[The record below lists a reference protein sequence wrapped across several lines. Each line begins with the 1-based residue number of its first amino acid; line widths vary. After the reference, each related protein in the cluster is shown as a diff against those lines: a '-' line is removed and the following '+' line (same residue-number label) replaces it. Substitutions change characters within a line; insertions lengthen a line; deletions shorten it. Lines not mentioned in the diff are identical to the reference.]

1 MRFSEVIQALMAGG
15 GNAVW
20 REMWREE
27 WGGNVFLRYSELLNA
42 FEVHITGES
51 IRQMDELTLSP
62 GDLFATDWAIVVL
75 DPRTGEV
82 AR

>member
-1 MRFSEVIQALMAGG
+1 MRFGDVIQALMAGG

-20 REMWREE
+20 RGE
-27 WGGNVFLRYSELLNA
+27 WGGAVFLRYSEVWNI
-42 FEVHITGES
+42 FELHGPKGRVTQLE
-51 IRQMDELTLSP
+51 ELSLSP
-62 GDLFATDWAIVVL
+62 GDLFANDWAIVVL

>member
-20 REMWREE
+20 RGE
-27 WGGNVFLRYSELLNA
+27 WGGAVFLRYSEVWNI
-42 FEVHITGES
+42 FELHGPKGRVTQLE
-51 IRQMDELTLSP
+51 ELSLSP
-62 GDLFATDWAIVVL
+62 GDLFANDWAIVVL

-82 AR
+82 AK

>member
-1 MRFSEVIQALMAGG
+1 MRFGEVIQALMAGG

-20 REMWREE
+20 RGE
-27 WGGNVFLRYSELLNA
+27 WGGAVFLRYSEVWNI
-42 FEVHITGES
+42 FELHGPKGRVTQLE
-51 IRQMDELTLSP
+51 ELSLSP
-62 GDLFATDWAIVVL
+62 GDLFANDWAIVVL